1 MQEESFICSCSVS
14 HMQKD
19 KRGRLLQMD
28 LIRDVSLNF
37 RVQNS
42 SEHGNM
48 ESELFAWYCY
58 FKSCIDFRQ
67 IKWDK
72 E

>member
-14 HMQKD
+14 HVQKD
-19 KRGRLLQMD
+19 KEGRLLQMGLICD
-28 LIRDVSLNF
+28 LTLDF
-37 RVQNS
+37 GVQSS
-42 SEHGNM
+42 SEHGSQ

-67 IKWDK
+67 NKWDK